1 MEEANRCLVEIHAE
15 HCFANGDLA
24 ELIIY
29 DKPLSDSEM
38 SIVESYLSQK
48 WGIGGAPAPSSMIT
62 LTADSV
68 QDEYGEGNDFAI
80 ALMRKMYRAI
90 TRADD
95 LIAWWPFDDDPL
107 GGNCLLYTS
116 PSPRD

>member
-1 MEEANRCLVEIHAE
+1 MFPQATFPRIVVDNTDR
-15 HCFANGDLA
+15 FANGDLA

-80 ALMRKMYRAI
+80 ALTEK
-90 TRADD
+90 
-95 LIAWWPFDDDPL
+95 
-107 GGNCLLYTS
+107 NVSCHNS
-116 PSPRD
+116 C